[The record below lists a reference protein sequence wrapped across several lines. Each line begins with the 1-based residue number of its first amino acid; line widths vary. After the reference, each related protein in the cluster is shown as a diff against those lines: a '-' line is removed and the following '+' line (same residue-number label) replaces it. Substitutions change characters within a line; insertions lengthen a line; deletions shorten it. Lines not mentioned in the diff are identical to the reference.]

1 MHHLTRRGFT
11 LVELLIAL
19 ILLGVVT
26 TAFYRS
32 LTTNQRV
39 YQKQTQVIDLQQNM
53 RAAVAILPQELRELD
68 ASDSDIVAM
77 SPDSIRFRAHR
88 WTGFLCEAPVTAGTL
103 TGGLLT
109 GLSMTVRRNPFYGDS
124 IDKNDTVF
132 VRFEG
137 DDATRRDDGWV
148 RVLLNATPAAK
159 GCPDGAPGQVMNLSL
174 ALSPLQVFGRAIP
187 VGSPVL
193 GYRIVTYGLYQ
204 PNPGPNA
211 DWYLGFTNPS
221 GVRQP
226 LVGPLLPN
234 GLTLTYYNAS
244 GVVTTA
250 RDSVARIDI
259 VVRGLTRQAVRPSA
273 GTATPAQAVDSI
285 RTSVAVRNNRRY

>member
-19 ILLGVVT
+19 VLLGVVT
-26 TAFYRS
+26 AAFYRS

-88 WTGFLCEAPVTAGTL
+88 WTGFLCEAPITGAG
-103 TGGLLT
+103 LT
-109 GLSMTVRRNPFYGDS
+109 GLFMTVRKDPFYGDS
-124 IDKNDTVF
+124 INATDDVF
-132 VRFEG
+132 VRYEG
-137 DDATRRDDGWV
+137 DDATRKDDGWA
-148 RVLLNATPAAK
+148 RVFLTAAPSGK
-159 GCPDGAPGQVMNLSL
+159 GCLDGAPGQVLVLNL
-174 ALSPLQVFGRAIP
+174 ALNLLQNFPKAIT

-193 GYRIVTYGLYQ
+193 GYRVVTYGLYQ
-204 PNPGPNA
+204 PAPGG
-211 DWYLGFTNPS
+211 DWYLGLRDPS
-221 GVRQP
+221 GTRQP

-234 GLTLTYYNAS
+234 GLTLTYYDANGA
-244 GVVTTA
+244 VTTA
-250 RDSVARIDI
+250 RDSVVRIDI
-259 VVRGLTRQAVRPSA
+259 VVRGLTNQAVRASA
-273 GTATPAQAVDSI
+273 GSATSARAVDSV